1 MRAVMDTP
9 QIQQVLV
16 ALRRGRLAAGL
27 TQSALAEKVG
37 CKQSALSML
46 ERGRLSA
53 VSRETLAKI
62 ADAVGVALPEGA
74 VPAAAAV
81 AAALPL
87 GFAYCPNAECLSNLP
102 YFVGAE
108 LLLLPLGSAGE
119 GPRCAVCGE
128 ILSRACPA
136 CGAPVKRG
144 GGCCADCGAPFVAVP
159 EDIAAAPHAW
169 AAAQQA
175 AIAAFA
181 RTV

>member
-1 MRAVMDTP
+1 MPGVMDTP
-9 QIQQVLV
+9 QIQQLLV

-46 ERGRLSA
+46 EGGRFSA
-53 VSRETLAKI
+53 VSRETLARI
-62 ADAVGVALPEGA
+62 ADAVGVALPEDA
-74 VPAAAAV
+74 VPPATLA

-87 GFAYCPNAECLSNLP
+87 GFSFCPNGDCLSNLP

-108 LLLLPLGSAGE
+108 LLLLPLGTAGE
-119 GPRCAVCGE
+119 GPHCAVCGE
-128 ILSRACPA
+128 ILSRVCPA

-144 GGCCADCGAPFVAVP
+144 GGCCSACGAPLVP
-159 EDIAAAPHAW
+159 APAAAATDPCAW
-169 AAAQQA
+169 AAARQA